1 MTVAIHQPQ
10 YLPWLGYF
18 DKMDR
23 ADVFVLLDNVQYKK
37 NEFINR
43 NRIKSA
49 AGWQWLTVPVRFH
62 FPERIDQVAIHAGV
76 NWRHQHAQAL
86 LTNYGRAPYFTS
98 YRPFFDDLLSRPWE
112 RLCDLNAHAVR
123 GLAELLGIRRE
134 MPLASAWALGE
145 DPTGR
150 LVDICRRVGADT
162 YLSGAG
168 GQDYLDLSQF
178 EAAGIRVEFQAFEH
192 PAYPQRFGPFEP
204 FMSVVDL
211 LFNCGEESLEV
222 IRRGREVDKK

>member
-23 ADVFVLLDNVQYKK
+23 ADAFVLLDNVQYKK

-43 NRIKSA
+43 NRIKTS
-49 AGWQWLTVPVRFH
+49 AGWQWVTTPVRYR
-62 FPERIDQVAIHAGV
+62 FPERIDEVPINNAV
-76 NWRHQHAQAL
+76 NWRRQHAQAL
-86 LTNYGRAPYFTS
+86 LTNYGKAPHFAAYRA
-98 YRPFFDDLLSRPWE
+98 FFDDLYAHPWE
-112 RLCDLNAHAVR
+112 RLCDLNVGVVR
-123 GLAELLGIRRE
+123 GLAALLGIRRE
-134 MPLASAWALGE
+134 MPLASGWALSD

-150 LVDICRRVGADT
+150 HVDICRRVGADT

-168 GQDYLDLSQF
+168 GQNYLDLGQF
-178 EAAGIRVEFQAFEH
+178 DAAGIRVEFQDFAH

-211 LFNCGEESLEV
+211 LFNCGEESLEI
-222 IRRGREVDKK
+222 IRGARK

>member
-43 NRIKSA
+43 NRIKTA
-49 AGWQWLTVPVRFH
+49 AGWQWITVPVQYR
-62 FPERIDQVAIHAGV
+62 FPERIDQVAIHDGV
-76 NWRHQHAQAL
+76 NWRRQHAQAI
-86 LTNYGRAPYFTS
+86 LTNYGRAPHFAA
-98 YRPFFDDLLSRPWE
+98 YRLFFEELFSRPWE
-112 RLCDLNAHAVR
+112 RVCDLNAHVVR
-123 GLAELLGIRRE
+123 GLADLLGIRRE
-134 MPLASAWALGE
+134 MPLASAWTLGD

-150 LVDICRRVGADT
+150 LVDICERLGADT

-168 GQDYLDLSQF
+168 GQGYLDLAQF
-178 EAAGIRVEFQAFEH
+178 EAAGIRVVFQAFEH
-192 PAYPQRFGPFEP
+192 PVYPQRFGPFEP

-211 LFNCGEESLEV
+211 LFNCGAESLEIV
-222 IRRGREVDKK
+222 RRGRRP